1 MRETQ
6 LLTALYIILAILIF
20 GFLIFI
26 HELGHFLTAKLFKV
40 RVNEFSINMGPK
52 LFGWRKGETQYSF
65 RLIPIGGYCAME
77 GEDGESEDP
86 RSFVNAK
93 WWKRMIILCAGSFM
107 NLLTG
112 FLVMTMLYG
121 FAGYAMQTTKITAI
135 EPNSSFSE
143 QGVQVGDE
151 MYSIDGKRVYQ
162 RMDIDL
168 LEGRYDANDTEFVV
182 LRNGEKL
189 RFAHFKMEKREF
201 ANDDGTNELRYG
213 IDLKDFADPSFATVN
228 RFAAV
233 ECIDFTRMVWYGLQD
248 LFTGRGSVKD
258 MGGAVQVV
266 DIMVQSGTQSP
277 SIGQGILH
285 VLYIGAF
292 IAVNL
297 AVMNMLPIPALDGGR
312 VLFLL
317 IGTVYT
323 AITRKKINPKYEGW
337 INAVAMILLLGL
349 MAMLFIKDIV
359 TIVRR

>member
-1 MRETQ
+1 M
-6 LLTALYIILAILIF
+6 LTALYIILAILIF

-93 WWKRMIILCAGSFM
+93 WWKRLIILCAGSFM

-135 EPNSSFSE
+135 ERNSSFSE

-182 LRNGEKL
+182 LR
-189 RFAHFKMEKREF
+189 
-201 ANDDGTNELRYG
+201 
-213 IDLKDFADPSFATVN
+213 
-228 RFAAV
+228 
-233 ECIDFTRMVWYGLQD
+233 
-248 LFTGRGSVKD
+248 
-258 MGGAVQVV
+258 
-266 DIMVQSGTQSP
+266 
-277 SIGQGILH
+277 
-285 VLYIGAF
+285 
-292 IAVNL
+292 
-297 AVMNMLPIPALDGGR
+297 
-312 VLFLL
+312 
-317 IGTVYT
+317 
-323 AITRKKINPKYEGW
+323 
-337 INAVAMILLLGL
+337 
-349 MAMLFIKDIV
+349 
-359 TIVRR
+359 

>member
-1 MRETQ
+1 M
-6 LLTALYIILAILIF
+6 LTVLYIVLAILIF

-26 HELGHFLTAKLFKV
+26 HELGHFLTAKLTGV
-40 RVNEFSINMGPK
+40 RVNEFSINMGPR
-52 LFGWRKGETQYSF
+52 LFGWKRKETQYSF

-93 WWKRMIILCAGSFM
+93 WWKRLIILCAGSFM

-112 FLVMTMLYG
+112 FLVMALLYG
-121 FAGYAMQTTKITAI
+121 FAGYAMQTTKITQI
-135 EPNSSFSE
+135 EPGSAFSE

-151 MYSIDGKRVYQ
+151 LYSIGGRRVYQ
-162 RMDIDL
+162 RMDLDL
-168 LEGRYDANDTEFVV
+168 LDGRYDANDTELVV
-182 LRNGEKL
+182 LRNGEKVTL
-189 RFAHFKMEKREF
+189 NHFKMEKREF
-201 ANDDGTNELRYG
+201 ETESGEKDLRYG
-213 IDLKDFADPSFATVN
+213 ITLGELAEPSFGTVN

-248 LFTGRGSVKD
+248 LFTGRSSVKD
-258 MGGAVQVV
+258 VGGAVQVV
-266 DIMVQSGTQSP
+266 DLMVQGGKQSP
-277 SIGQGILH
+277 TVGSGILY
-285 VLYIGAF
+285 VLYLGAF

-323 AITRKKINPKYEGW
+323 AITKKKINPKYEGW

-349 MAMLFIKDIV
+349 MALLLIKDVV
-359 TIVRR
+359 TIASR

>member
-1 MRETQ
+1 M
-6 LLTALYIILAILIF
+6 LTVLYIVIAVLIF

-26 HELGHFLTAKLFKV
+26 HELGHFLTAKLSGV

-52 LFGWRKGETQYSF
+52 LFGWKRGETQYSF

-93 WWKRMIILCAGSFM
+93 WWKRLIILCAGSFM

-112 FLVMTMLYG
+112 FVVMALLFG
-121 FAGYAMQTTKITAI
+121 LAGYAMQTTKITKMDPA
-135 EPNSSFSE
+135 SSLAE

-151 MYSIDGKRVYQ
+151 LYSIGGRRLYQ
-162 RMDIDL
+162 RMDLDL
-168 LEGRYDANDTEFVV
+168 LEGRYDANDAELVV

-189 RFAHFKMEKREF
+189 RFEHFKMEKREF
-201 ANDDGTNELRYG
+201 ETEGGEKALLYG
-213 IDLKDFADPSFATVN
+213 ITLGEFAEPSFGTVN
-228 RFAAV
+228 RFAAI
-233 ECIDFTRMVWYGLQD
+233 ECIDFTRMVWYGLAD
-248 LFTGRGSVKD
+248 LFSGRASVKD
-258 MGGAVQVV
+258 VGGAVQVV
-266 DIMVQSGTQSP
+266 DLMVQGGKESP
-277 SIGQGILH
+277 TVGSGILY
-285 VLYIGAF
+285 VLYLGAF

-323 AITRKKINPKYEGW
+323 AVTKKKINPKYEGW

-349 MAMLFIKDIV
+349 MALLLVKDVV
-359 TIVRR
+359 TIAKR